1 LSACSALRRRLFA
14 APTLDRM
21 LAKDRQTIGPAG
33 IALSRA
39 ALIGIAAVFFL
50 MGAQG
55 AAYGPLLLPL
65 THRFGID
72 LPTAGASISANF
84 AGGLI
89 AVTAGLGLLSR
100 VAARPFVW
108 GALGLTALGALAV
121 ALAPA
126 WPLVLGGVA
135 VAGTGLGAL
144 DIGLTNIVAHS
155 RGTRNSARLN
165 LVNGAY
171 GLGAV
176 TGPLLV
182 TLAGGDLLPLFGGGA
197 LVALAL
203 VPAVAGIRGRL
214 PHEPEAGRPGRGLLV
229 LLFMA
234 AFVLYVG
241 VEWGIGGWMPSH
253 LVYLGHPAAT
263 AAVLTS
269 GFWLLF
275 AVGRLLAALIP
286 AGVSEGA
293 IVLGG
298 CAAATLALLLAAA
311 GPLAPAGYLLA
322 GLAIAPIWP
331 TAVGWLARRRPRDT
345 RATAW
350 LFPAAAVGG
359 AVIPGGIGFLLGWVG
374 LGWTPLVL
382 AAVAAGTLVAFGL
395 AARSRG

>member
-1 LSACSALRRRLFA
+1 MSACSALRRRLFA

-39 ALIGIAAVFFL
+39 ALLGIAAVFFL

-65 THRFGID
+65 TRRFSID

-182 TLAGGDLLPLFGGGA
+182 TLAGGDLLPLFGGGRWWRWRWCRPWPGSGA
-197 LVALAL
+197 GCPTNPR
-203 VPAVAGIRGRL
+203 PAVR
-214 PHEPEAGRPGRGLLV
+214 
-229 LLFMA
+229 
-234 AFVLYVG
+234 VG
-241 VEWGIGGWMPSH
+241 ACSYCSSWPPLSSMSGW
-253 LVYLGHPAAT
+253 
-263 AAVLTS
+263 S
-269 GFWLLF
+269 G
-275 AVGRLLAALIP
+275 A
-286 AGVSEGA
+286 S
-293 IVLGG
+293 
-298 CAAATLALLLAAA
+298 AA
-311 GPLAPAGYLLA
+311 GCPRTWCTW
-322 GLAIAPIWP
+322 AIP
-331 TAVGWLARRRPRDT
+331 RP
-345 RATAW
+345 
-350 LFPAAAVGG
+350 P
-359 AVIPGGIGFLLGWVG
+359 P
-374 LGWTPLVL
+374 
-382 AAVAAGTLVAFGL
+382 
-395 AARSRG
+395 RS